1 MSRFVEIGLVCLGV
15 GLAIGMFAGVKIT
28 KKISMSLDD
37 CLITRQQVEENMK
50 QKNIPYPVEVC
61 LKINK

>member
-1 MSRFVEIGLVCLGV
+1 MNEKIEFSLVCLGV
-15 GLAIGMFAGVKIT
+15 GLAIGLFAGVKIT
-28 KKISMSLDD
+28 KTISMSPDD
-37 CLITRQQVEENMK
+37 CLITRQQVEGHMN